1 MKGYRVSH
9 SKLSCAAVKLP
20 SISVAFNN
28 SVLFSLTL
36 CVHQGTAIELPHV
49 SIPGPRLMERSLS
62 GHCCSSGR
70 RRRNTPNKLALKTT
84 VRELHTSLLPTF
96 YWPKQ
101 VTWFLLTST
110 KRGWIINPPTGKS
123 MAGKENRKWQ
133 TLVQSTTDVNGEFI
147 SWIGKWFAPKWK
159 EEEPSL
165 CRGETSR
172 QEYLEPKCTDI
183 RTHLGNH

>member
-1 MKGYRVSH
+1 MQRCLVLAITFLGFLFRALPSNLNMLRVFYRRDLQMKGYRVSH

-110 KRGWIINPPTGKS
+110 KRG
-123 MAGKENRKWQ
+123 
-133 TLVQSTTDVNGEFI
+133 
-147 SWIGKWFAPKWK
+147 
-159 EEEPSL
+159 
-165 CRGETSR
+165 
-172 QEYLEPKCTDI
+172 
-183 RTHLGNH
+183 